1 MGSLI
6 HVATA
11 VRVRKCDGTGKIPT
25 IWATAAAAQDSFNQ
39 AFSVI
44 TNQLMFND

>member
-11 VRVRKCDGTGKIPT
+11 VWVRKCDGTEKVPRT
-25 IWATAAAAQDSFNQ
+25 WATAATAQGSFNQ